1 MSILFDFKPATVW
14 WFWTMFTVWGYWIHM
29 NLRVSL
35 GPVGRWISGPQFH
48 RLHHTP
54 EHGDRNFAAFFPLW
68 DRVFGT
74 YLHPRPGQYPQVGV
88 KDATDGNTLYDA
100 TLYPI
105 VEWGKAIMRSIGV
118 LSKPAKHQ

>member
-1 MSILFDFKPATVW
+1 MRFLCS
-14 WFWTMFTVWGYWIHM
+14 
-29 NLRVSL
+29 
-35 GPVGRWISGPQFH
+35 PVGRWISGPQFH

-118 LSKPAKHQ
+118 LSKPAQHQ